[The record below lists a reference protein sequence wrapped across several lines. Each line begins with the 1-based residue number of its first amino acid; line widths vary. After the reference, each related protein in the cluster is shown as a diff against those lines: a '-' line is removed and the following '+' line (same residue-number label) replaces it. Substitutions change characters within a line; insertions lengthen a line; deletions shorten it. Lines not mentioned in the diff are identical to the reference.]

1 MIIEPRTVK
10 LTTRTGVDVYRT
22 LPHRD
27 RKMVGAWCFVDMF
40 GPTPQHDAMVVAA
53 HPHTG
58 LQTATWLLSGAV
70 EHRDSEG
77 SVQML
82 VPGDLNL
89 MTAGH
94 GISHS
99 ELALVGTEDV
109 LHAVQLWIALP
120 DDSRHQPP
128 HFENYTNLPSVELP
142 GARIRVFAGELMGVT
157 SPAATY
163 SPLVGAEI
171 RLEAGATVQL
181 PVRSDFEYGVVVVS
195 GHVSTTENV
204 PERAIDVIPAGVNS
218 ITVSAETDAI
228 VLLLGGEPFPDK
240 ILMWW
245 NFIGRTHAEIVE
257 ARQQWNDRSDR
268 FGQFEDRIGGWIPA
282 PDLPNVVLAPR

>member
-40 GPTPQHDAMVVAA
+40 GPTAQHDAMVVAA

-58 LQTATWLLSGAV
+58 LQTATWLLSGSV
-70 EHRDSEG
+70 EHRDSIG
-77 SVQML
+77 SVQVL

-89 MTAGH
+89 MTAGD
-94 GISHS
+94 GIAHS
-99 ELALVGTEDV
+99 ELALQGDTV

-120 DDSRHQPP
+120 DDARHQAP
-128 HFENYTNLPSVELP
+128 HFENYTQLPEVELP
-142 GARIRVFAGELMGVT
+142 GVHARVFMGELWGAR
-157 SPAATY
+157 SPAASY

-171 RLEAGATVQL
+171 RIQAGTTVTI
-181 PVRSDFEYGVVVVS
+181 PVRPDFEHGVVVVS
-195 GHVSTTENV
+195 GRVTTTEQV
-204 PERAIDVIPAGVNS
+204 PERAIDIIEAGPDA
-218 ITVSAETDAI
+218 ITVTAETDAI
-228 VLLLGGEPFPDK
+228 VLLLGGAPFGEK

-245 NFIGRTHAEIVE
+245 NFIGRTHTEIVE
-257 ARQQWNDRSDR
+257 ARQQWNARSER
-268 FGQFEDRIGGWIPA
+268 FGEFEDHIGGWIPA
-282 PDLPNVVLAPR
+282 PDMPSVVLTPR